1 MPPVVELATLEIQSS
16 AYRALLELEAL
27 GCDLSRNPSGRIVA
41 SFLNKGLCHL
51 MSVLEDLK
59 SCATPPSLSE
69 FSDRFRQAFVK
80 LQSVYSR
87 VCARVSLTISY
98 PFRRMGNILY
108 CLFRRGSETSLP
120 AGAALVL
127 REANPAYRIALLDRL
142 ADVLRDMFRNLRTAC
157 SQCDLIDS
165 LPKGPVFLGPSAARF
180 VVQANTETGVL
191 VMRFDDGH
199 QELFNLTEAE
209 WILILPLLAS
219 THELGH
225 AALSRRPQGAL
236 TRHDANG
243 DEIAGDMKRLKA
255 YIHPVGKG
263 RGGNGMYYLAPYPR
277 RQNVVD

>member
-1 MPPVVELATLEIQSS
+1 LT
-16 AYRALLELEAL
+16 RH
-27 GCDLSRNPSGRIVA
+27 PSGRIVA
-41 SFLNKGLCHL
+41 SFLNKGLCRL
-51 MSVLEDLK
+51 TSVLEDLK
-59 SCATPPSLSE
+59 SCTTPPPLSE

-87 VCARVSLTISY
+87 VCARVRQAIGY
-98 PFRRMGNILY
+98 PFHRMGNVLC
-108 CLFRRGSETSLP
+108 CLFRRGSEARLP
-120 AGAALVL
+120 TGAALVL
-127 REANPAYRIALLDRL
+127 REANPAFRVALLDRL
-142 ADVLRDMFRNLRTAC
+142 TDVLRDMFKNLRIVC
-157 SQCDLIDS
+157 SQCDLLDS
-165 LPKGPVFLGPSAARF
+165 LPKGPVCLGPSAARF
-180 VVQANTETGVL
+180 VVQADTATGVL

-209 WILILPLLAS
+209 WVLILPLLAS